1 MIGNTLEG
9 DLDTRWDYRNEALE
23 ADLDPDKGAAENL
36 FFLHEQA
43 LFLLQKTNVT
53 KSGRAR

>member
-1 MIGNTLEG
+1 M
-9 DLDTRWDYRNEALE
+9 RRDYRNEVLE
-23 ADLDPDKGAAENL
+23 ADLDPDEGEAENL
-36 FFLHEQA
+36 FSFHEQA